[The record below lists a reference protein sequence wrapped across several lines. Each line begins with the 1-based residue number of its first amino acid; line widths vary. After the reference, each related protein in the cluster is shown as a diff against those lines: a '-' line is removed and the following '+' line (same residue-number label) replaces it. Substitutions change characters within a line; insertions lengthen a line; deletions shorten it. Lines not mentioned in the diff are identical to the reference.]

1 MNLPQQKLFAPAIR
15 FYLCGAMGNELT
27 KPSSKPVA
35 IWLMIGVGMI
45 IVQILL
51 GGITRLTGSGLS
63 ITEWNVMTGTLPP
76 LTESAWIAE
85 FEKYKQTPQFSL
97 LNADFTLPD
106 FKFIFF
112 WEWFH
117 RFWARLI
124 GVVFLIPFVIFLVQK
139 RFRPSMVKPMIILFL
154 LGALQGA
161 VGWIMV
167 ASGLTG
173 DAIYVK
179 PTRLALHFIFAMG
192 LLCYTF
198 WFALT
203 LLVPPSQ
210 KQSNKGIAKW
220 IIASLSVLVLQFI
233 YGALMAGHKAATA
246 APTWPDIN
254 GSIIPPNMM
263 RSEEGILNLIDNRI
277 TIHFIH
283 RGLAYLLLFMVLY
296 FSWRL
301 LKMQT
306 GKLLS
311 AIKFLPAILVL
322 LQVVLG
328 ILSVLNSL
336 KIVPN
341 QWGIFEWMAQLHQL
355 VAMFLLLAMVAVYY
369 FVRSGKE
376 EGRAV

>member
-1 MNLPQQKLFAPAIR
+1 
-15 FYLCGAMGNELT
+15 MGNELT
-27 KPSSKPVA
+27 RPSSKPIA

-45 IVQILL
+45 IIQILL

-63 ITEWNVMTGTLPP
+63 ITEWNVVTGTLPP

-85 FEKYKQTPQFSL
+85 FEKYQQTPQYNL

-179 PTRLALHFIFAMG
+179 PAKLALHFIFAMG

-210 KQSNKGIAKW
+210 QQPNKGIAKW
-220 IIASLSVLVLQFI
+220 IIASISVLVLQLM

-254 GSIIPPNMM
+254 GAIVPPNMW
-263 RSEEGILNLIDNRI
+263 RSEEGLLNLIDNRI

-283 RGLAYLLLFMVLY
+283 RGLAYILLLMVFY

-311 AIKFLPAILVL
+311 RIKSWPAILVL
-322 LQVVLG
+322 VQVVLG
-328 ILSVLNSL
+328 ILSVLNSV
-336 KIVPN
+336 KIIPN
-341 QWGIFEWMAQLHQL
+341 QWGVFEWMAQLHQM
-355 VAMFLLLAMVAVYY
+355 VAMFLLLALIGVYY
-369 FVRSGKE
+369 FVRTGKE
-376 EGRAV
+376 ERRAV

>member
-1 MNLPQQKLFAPAIR
+1 
-15 FYLCGAMGNELT
+15 MGNELT
-27 KPSSKPVA
+27 RPSSKPIA

-45 IVQILL
+45 IIQILL

-63 ITEWNVMTGTLPP
+63 ITEWNVVTGTLPP

-85 FEKYKQTPQFSL
+85 FEKYKQTPQFNL

-179 PTRLALHFIFAMG
+179 PAKLALHFIFAMG

-210 KQSNKGIAKW
+210 QQSNKGIAKW
-220 IIASLSVLVLQFI
+220 IIASISVLVLQLM

-254 GSIIPPNMM
+254 GAIVPPNMW
-263 RSEEGILNLIDNRI
+263 RSEEGLLNLIDNRI

-283 RGLAYLLLFMVLY
+283 RGLAYILLLMVFY

-311 AIKFLPAILVL
+311 RIKSWPAILVL
-322 LQVVLG
+322 VQVVLG
-328 ILSVLNSL
+328 ILSVLNSV
-336 KIVPN
+336 KIIPN
-341 QWGIFEWMAQLHQL
+341 QWGVFEWMAQLHQML
-355 VAMFLLLAMVAVYY
+355 AMFLLLALIGVY
-369 FVRSGKE
+369 FLVRPGKE
-376 EGRAV
+376 EGRTG